1 MMSDMTGHSQHTDSH
16 EHSHSSTLT
25 HSAHPDG
32 TENHSEHSAMMPD
45 MTNGQHTDSP
55 DHTNDSHNFP
65 IHSAHPDD
73 TGKQSEHSAVNSL
86 ITTRNATH
94 VAVKDGSW
102 FDASTWQDGQIP
114 EDDAIVLIP
123 QGTNVTY
130 DGTSDARLFGLRV
143 DGQLDFATD
152 IDTQMIVD
160 TFIVSAVGTLTIGTE
175 NDPVNSNVQTK
186 ILIADNGAIDTEWD
200 PQQLSR
206 GIVSHGTV
214 KMHGQAKTSHLKVTT
229 DPSVGDNLL
238 ILESAPDNWQVGDRI
253 VLTGTRYIKN
263 GTEDEERTV
272 TAIDGNRI
280 YLDRPLSYDH
290 STPRAELKAYVANQ
304 SRNIIIATENADT
317 LPANQRGHVMF
328 MHSDDVDVR
337 YTEFR
342 ELGRTD
348 KSKPLD
354 DFLFKNDSKSN
365 RILDD
370 DGNPIPGA
378 RTNIRGRYPLHLHR
392 TGVNGNESPATI
404 VGNSVV
410 GSPGWGI
417 VHHDSYAIL
426 ENNVSYDV
434 FGSGFVSE
442 TGNEIG
448 TWRNNIS
455 IKNLG
460 RNETEKSGAGNH
472 DLGFS
477 GNGFWFQG
485 RLVESEGNV
494 AAGSSNAGIFYFHRG
509 VDQIDIPAD
518 NLQVEAWAKG
528 QTEVSPNIP
537 VINGFKD
544 NEVLASR
551 NGLRIVKSF
560 QRQWHDGRT
569 VLDGFTAWEVV
580 RGTELEYTAHYTLKD
595 FSVFGTENSGSSR
608 HHKGVHLSQNTED
621 IVIENL
627 QAEGFEYGIAL
638 DKKIAGK
645 EQLVEWGYV
654 FVESQIENNKN
665 AWLKFDPT
673 VDQVLE
679 YEDIQVGQL
688 EFELDKA
695 NSDFVIDHSPD
706 SALSIVGTKID
717 SLGSIALPFGTES
730 LTYGLKEA
738 RNLIQNGYYTL
749 PDGTYGVVIEEY
761 ISDRLTG
768 EMRKYSFMATFENE
782 AWINQAPYLG
792 TLEPSQFDNYLNL
805 IGTDLSEDPD
815 SEDPTGDHDSPDEA
829 GEEDSNSDEPIDD
842 NPDDESEQEQP
853 DSSGEPTEDEPDS
866 SEESGEDPTDEESAE
881 DESDSENPDTEEP
894 ADVSDGEN
902 TESEN
907 SAEES
912 ESPDDESSDEDSNEE
927 PNENPT
933 SEEPVEEEPTS
944 EEPSDQEPN
953 TEEDSDT
960 EEPTDESEPGEE
972 EDTES
977 ETPTHEDPSDSE
989 SPTENPDSPNEPSD
1003 EGSNSEEPID
1013 DNPDDESEQEQPDSS
1028 EEPTSEEPTED
1039 EPDPSE
1045 EPGEDPTD
1053 EESAES
1059 ESGSENSDTEEPG
1072 EDPTDEESAESES
1085 GSENPDT
1092 EEPADE
1098 SDGENTESEDSA
1110 EESESPDD
1118 ESSDEGS
1125 NEESSGAPTSE
1136 EPVEEEPNDQEPNT
1150 EENSATDEPT
1160 DESEPGEEEDT
1171 ESETPTHEE
1180 PSDSEPPAEN
1190 PDSPNE
1196 SGEEGSNSDEP
1207 IDDNPDDE
1215 SEQEQPDSSEE
1226 PTSEE
1231 PTENEPDSSEE
1242 PGEDPTD
1249 EESAEDESGSEN
1261 PDTEEPADESDGES
1275 TESENSAEESESPDD
1290 ESSNEDSNEEPSED
1304 PTSEEPAEEE
1314 PNDQEPNT
1322 EEDSDT
1328 DDPTDESEPG
1338 EEEDT
1343 ESETP
1348 THEEPS
1354 DSEPP
1359 AENPDSPNESGE
1371 EGSNSD
1377 ESIDDNPADESDDE
1391 QSDSSEEPTEDP
1403 DAEEP
1408 TEDESGSDES
1418 TEEPEE
1424 PNSEENPDTEDPTD
1438 ESEPNEENTEPE
1450 NPTSEEPTENE
1461 SGSDDPAE
1469 NSEEPG
1475 NPAEEDPESENPTDN
1490 ESGEEPSSDTDTDG
1504 EESDN
1509 EEHSEENSDTEN
1521 PVDESAP
1528 DGSDSD
1534 SEEPVDEVS
1543 DSEDP
1548 SEGDGGSNPDAP
1560 SSGSGNNSSDSED
1573 TNSAPSPND
1582 SGTPLKYRFE
1592 AESLFLD
1599 GYSSKTQEND
1609 WVSAGKLVVL
1619 QGKNGRSGK
1628 ASGVF
1633 DGEEGI
1639 YRVKV
1644 VYFDESD
1651 GKSDAAVTVAGEEY
1665 SFQFDELTSRA
1676 YFSDLNR
1683 IEKVTHEAISLQ
1695 TGDTFELFGV
1705 KNLGERAAF
1714 DYVEFIRVDAE
1725 SEEPVEPVEPV
1736 EPDEESDPTVEDG
1749 DSQSDSSTE
1758 QDPNSD
1764 GDTSVEDSSAE
1775 DSSSLGMELSGTK
1788 GGDTLEGSAGADIID
1803 GGRGADTIFGGD
1815 GDDLILG
1822 SWGGDTIDGGAG
1834 NDTINAGP
1842 GGDLLTGGTGNDV
1855 FVLEQEKHAKT
1866 DTITDFEQGLDRLEV
1881 SAVISF
1887 GALDTNNDGFV
1898 DNTFLTRQGSWLLL
1912 DLSTSG
1918 GGKVLIN
1925 NIDTLSNGDFV

>member
-1 MMSDMTGHSQHTDSH
+1 
-16 EHSHSSTLT
+16 
-25 HSAHPDG
+25 
-32 TENHSEHSAMMPD
+32 MMPD

-853 DSSGEPTEDEPDS
+853 DSSEEPTEDEPDSSEESGEDPTSEESAEDESGSENPDTEEPADESDGESTESENSAEDSESPDDESSDEGSNEEPSGDPTSEEPVEEEPTLEEPSDQEPNTEEDSDTDEPTDESEPGEEEDTESESPTENPDSPNEPSDEGSNSEEPIDDNPDDESEQEQPDSSGEPTEDEPDS

-1150 EENSATDEPT
+1150 EENSATDE
-1160 DESEPGEEEDT
+1160 
-1171 ESETPTHEE
+1171 
-1180 PSDSEPPAEN
+1180 
-1190 PDSPNE
+1190 
-1196 SGEEGSNSDEP
+1196 
-1207 IDDNPDDE
+1207 
-1215 SEQEQPDSSEE
+1215 
-1226 PTSEE
+1226 
-1231 PTENEPDSSEE
+1231 
-1242 PGEDPTD
+1242 
-1249 EESAEDESGSEN
+1249 
-1261 PDTEEPADESDGES
+1261 
-1275 TESENSAEESESPDD
+1275 
-1290 ESSNEDSNEEPSED
+1290 
-1304 PTSEEPAEEE
+1304 
-1314 PNDQEPNT
+1314 
-1322 EEDSDT
+1322 
-1328 DDPTDESEPG
+1328 PTDESEPG